1 MSSDAPTFD
10 SLEVGQK
17 LHGRMTV
24 TEAHVV
30 LAAGIFGDFAP
41 LHVDAEY
48 AKTTR
53 FGERIAHGTLITGI
67 MAGVL
72 SKGLGTSALGYLEQN
87 VKFLAPVFFGDT
99 VMTEWEVLEKIP
111 KAKLGGGIVKLSCQS
126 TSDRGTVVVSGESA
140 LIVGNG
146 QIVEANE
153 GAPS

>member
-1 MSSDAPTFD
+1 MTSTIGESMNQEPPTFD
-10 SLEVGQK
+10 SLEIGQK
-17 LHGRMTV
+17 LTGRMTV

-72 SKGLGTSALGYLEQN
+72 SKGLGKNALGYLEQN
-87 VKFLAPVFFGDT
+87 VRFLAPVFFGDT
-99 VMTEWEVLEKIP
+99 VATEWEVTEKIP
-111 KAKLGGGIVKLSCQS
+111 KEKLGGGIVKLTCECA
-126 TSDRGTVVVSGESA
+126 SDRGTVVVAGESA

-146 QIVEANE
+146 
-153 GAPS
+153 P

>member
-1 MSSDAPTFD
+1 MTDGAPTFD
-10 SLEVGQK
+10 SLEVGHK
-17 LHGRMTV
+17 LRGRMTV

-72 SKGLGTSALGYLEQN
+72 SKGLGENALGYLEQN
-87 VKFLAPVFFGDT
+87 VKFLAPVFCGDT
-99 VMTEWEVLEKIP
+99 VTTEWEVVEKIP
-111 KAKLGGGIVKLSCQS
+111 KAKLGGGIVKLTCECS
-126 TSDRGTVVVSGESA
+126 SDRGTVVIAGESA

-146 QIVEANE
+146 VPQQESA
-153 GAPS
+153 